1 VGYYFGGIKEFSL
14 EQIES
19 EVLNESVYLDVFA
32 GSDLRL
38 KSEVRE
44 LPKTLSSLG
53 KLDAILYTW
62 NQDTASQFKGNQFK
76 GNQFKGNQFKGN
88 QFKGSQ
94 AQSRQQVG
102 LIAQQVA
109 EVFPE
114 LVAKDQETGFLAVNY
129 QKLTTH
135 LLVAIQE
142 LNAKIEAQE
151 RRIDLL
157 EKM

>member
-1 VGYYFGGIKEFSL
+1 MGYYFGGIKEFSL

-62 NQDTASQFKGNQFK
+62 NQDTAS
-76 GNQFKGNQFKGN
+76 QFKGN